1 MGVFLGRKKFHSHGL
16 IKFKTKGKKKLSKI
30 LYPIIV
36 GLITAK
42 SIIIPLFFKA
52 VVVLSKFS
60 FFVSTL
66 SFIISSILGIKVL
79 LLSNNNNRRSND
91 NTRVEVVH
99 VPLQQKYP
107 TTYSSSHSAGWI
119 DRDSENK
126 FIPIAGNEGER
137 IIYEKPYS
145 EQEKGLEKD
154 SYLPLWELRAI
165 LDPFV
170 ASRTAPESVVDEQPW
185 IPISIP
191 FALSQPMA
199 GSPEIPHQVTQF

>member
-1 MGVFLGRKKFHSHGL
+1 MSSTVTNLLFVGRKKFHSHGL
-16 IKFKTKGKKKLSKI
+16 IKFKTKGKKKLSKL

-42 SIIIPLFFKA
+42 SILIPLFFKA

-66 SFIISSILGIKVL
+66 SFIISSILGVKVL
-79 LLSNNNNRRSND
+79 LLSNNNSRRSND

-107 TTYSSSHSAGWI
+107 PTYSSGWS

-126 FIPIAGNEGER
+126 FIPITGNDGER
-137 IIYEKPYS
+137 IVYEKPYA
-145 EQEKGLEKD
+145 EQQQGLEKD
-154 SYLPLWELRAI
+154 SYLPL
-165 LDPFV
+165 
-170 ASRTAPESVVDEQPW
+170 
-185 IPISIP
+185 
-191 FALSQPMA
+191 
-199 GSPEIPHQVTQF
+199 

>member
-1 MGVFLGRKKFHSHGL
+1 MIIGRKKLGHHGF
-16 IKFKTKGKKKLSKI
+16 IKFKHKGKKKISKL
-30 LYPIIV
+30 LYPILV
-36 GLITAK
+36 GLVTAK

-79 LLSNNNNRRSND
+79 LLSNNNSRRSND

-107 TTYSSSHSAGWI
+107 TTYSSSSSGWI
-119 DRDSENK
+119 DRESENK
-126 FIPIAGNEGER
+126 FIPIQGGSSAGQGGAETER

-145 EQEKGLEKD
+145 EQEKGLVKD
-154 SYLPLWELRAI
+154 SYLPL
-165 LDPFV
+165 
-170 ASRTAPESVVDEQPW
+170 
-185 IPISIP
+185 
-191 FALSQPMA
+191 
-199 GSPEIPHQVTQF
+199 

>member
-1 MGVFLGRKKFHSHGL
+1 MFLGRKKFHSHGL
-16 IKFKTKGKKKLSKI
+16 IKFKHKGKKKISKL

-107 TTYSSSHSAGWI
+107 TTYSSSSGWI
-119 DRDSENK
+119 DRDSESK
-126 FIPIAGNEGER
+126 FIPITGTEGER
-137 IIYEKPYS
+137 VIYEKPYS

-154 SYLPLWELRAI
+154 SYLPL
-165 LDPFV
+165 
-170 ASRTAPESVVDEQPW
+170 
-185 IPISIP
+185 
-191 FALSQPMA
+191 
-199 GSPEIPHQVTQF
+199 

>member
-1 MGVFLGRKKFHSHGL
+1 M
-16 IKFKTKGKKKLSKI
+16 
-30 LYPIIV
+30 

-52 VVVLSKFS
+52 VVVLSKVS

-79 LLSNNNNRRSND
+79 LLSNNNSRRSND

-107 TTYSSSHSAGWI
+107 TTYSSSSSGGWI

-126 FIPIAGNEGER
+126 FIPITGNEGER

-145 EQEKGLEKD
+145 EQEKVLEKD
-154 SYLPLWELRAI
+154 SYLPL
-165 LDPFV
+165 
-170 ASRTAPESVVDEQPW
+170 
-185 IPISIP
+185 
-191 FALSQPMA
+191 
-199 GSPEIPHQVTQF
+199 

>member
-1 MGVFLGRKKFHSHGL
+1 MPDFLYPFSDLCLFIGRKKFHSH

-30 LYPIIV
+30 LYPLIV

-42 SIIIPLFFKA
+42 SILLPLFFKA

-79 LLSNNNNRRSND
+79 LLSNNNSRRSND

-107 TTYSSSHSAGWI
+107 TTYSSSHSGWI
-119 DRDSENK
+119 DRESDGK
-126 FIPIAGNEGER
+126 FIPITGNEGER

-154 SYLPLWELRAI
+154 SYLPL
-165 LDPFV
+165 
-170 ASRTAPESVVDEQPW
+170 
-185 IPISIP
+185 
-191 FALSQPMA
+191 
-199 GSPEIPHQVTQF
+199 